1 MFAGYLIRMR
11 FHWSLLRPN
20 SVSSCRPG
28 LDTSSYGCLPLLLL
42 FMEESL
48 TNNSD
53 AREQPLLSIVMPVF
67 REGAS
72 LSAFVTDVRSALK
85 QSNRPYAL
93 DLVDD
98 GSPDDTW
105 KVITTEAKGCQ
116 ALRGLRLRRNFGK
129 EAPSSAGL
137 EYGQGDALMVIDAAG

>member
-1 MFAGYLIRMR
+1 
-11 FHWSLLRPN
+11 
-20 SVSSCRPG
+20 
-28 LDTSSYGCLPLLLL
+28 
-42 FMEESL
+42 MEESL

-72 LSAFVTDVRSALK
+72 LSAFVADVRSALK
-85 QSNRPYAL
+85 QSNRPYEL
-93 DLVDD
+93 VLVDD

-116 ALRGLRLRRNFGK
+116 ALRGLRLSRNFGK
-129 EAPSSAGL
+129 EAALCAGL
-137 EYGQGDALMVIDAAG
+137 EYAQGDGDRDRCRWTASSLAHSRNGAHVAGLWG